1 MEGEKRRR
9 ALTDADRLMI
19 QKLTPEEL
27 TQIAEL
33 EGDTIVVDDRSTDR
47 FELRDQITRLPIE
60 NPLSLEK
67 FLNPEEEAIVDKDE
81 DIFTAVVN
89 NYTVATVVEEE
100 ESRRD

>member
-1 MEGEKRRR
+1 
-9 ALTDADRLMI
+9 MI

-27 TQIAEL
+27 AQIAEL
-33 EGDTIVVDDRSTDR
+33 ERDTIVVDDRSTDR

-67 FLNPEEEAIVDKDE
+67 FLNPEEETIVDKDE